1 MNECV
6 HEGENPDPEGCG
18 AQSLAL
24 GDFNITD
31 VGSCHIL
38 NKAKRTGKTCFR
50 TTITLRALG
59 ESPSKA
65 QSEAS
70 SLWRVFV
77 LGICVKLTEVSW
89 WRGEDSG
96 LLE

>member
-1 MNECV
+1 MNECM
-6 HEGENPDPEGCG
+6 HEGKNRDPNKGCG

-59 ESPSKA
+59 ESPSKV
-65 QSEAS
+65 QSGAR
-70 SLWRVFV
+70 SLWCVFV
-77 LGICVKLTEVSW
+77 LWVCVKLTEVCW
-89 WRGEDSG
+89 W
-96 LLE
+96 